1 MLSSAGSGRPFI
13 FEGLG
18 GSKARLAHL
27 YGEPITGDATDCTT
41 LLVRSDGSLEYPLTG
56 IHLILWI
63 PVGNK

>member
-27 YGEPITGDATDCTT
+27 YGEPITREAPEYTT
-41 LLVRSDGSLEYPLTG
+41 RLIRSDGSLEDVLTG
-56 IHLILWI
+56 MRLIL
-63 PVGNK
+63 GNPIGGT